1 MPNTADEYPG
11 IEDFELMARDAFDR
25 LPAEFRRHCDGVAIL
40 VEDFPDDEVCEDME
54 LESPYDLL
62 GLYEG
67 ISMLDKASGLI
78 DGVPDVIFLYREPIL
93 DYWEEGGR
101 EESLRHIVTHVL
113 VHEIGHHFGFSDEDM
128 ERIEDAAMAAE
139 E

>member
-1 MPNTADEYPG
+1 MQHTDPYPSL
-11 IEDFELMARDAFDR
+11 EAFELVARETFDR
-25 LPAEFRRHCDGVAIL
+25 LPPHFREHCEGVAIL
-40 VEDFPDDEVCEDME
+40 VEDLPDEDVCRDME

-67 ISMLDKASGLI
+67 ISMLDKASGVI

-101 EESLRHIVTHVL
+101 EESLEHIIGHVL
-113 VHEIGHHFGFSDEDM
+113 IHEIGHHFGFSDDDM
-128 ERIEDAAMAAE
+128 EAIEEAAFASE